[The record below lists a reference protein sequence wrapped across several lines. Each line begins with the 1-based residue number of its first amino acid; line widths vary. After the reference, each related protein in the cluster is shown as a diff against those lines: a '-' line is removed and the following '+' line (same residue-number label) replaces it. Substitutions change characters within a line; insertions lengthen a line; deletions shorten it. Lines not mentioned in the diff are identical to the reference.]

1 MNALELKNVTKKY
14 PDFCL
19 DGIDLTLPSG
29 CIIGLIGQNGAG
41 KSTTIKLIL
50 DMLQLDDGYIS
61 VLGMD
66 HHTHAR
72 EIKEDVGVVL
82 DEVGIPECLNARQVG
97 KVMQN
102 TYKNWDMARYAE
114 LLGRFSLPEK
124 KPFKDFSRGMKMKL
138 GIAVAMSHGAK
149 LLVLDEPTG
158 GLDPVVRDE
167 VVEMFYEFTRDEE
180 HSILISSHIVSD
192 LERLCDYVAFLH
204 RGKLLLCKE
213 KDALLDS
220 YYCVHCTREQLA
232 AIPAGAILHKKE
244 TPYGV
249 ELVMKREDV
258 PQELAH
264 GPITIE
270 ELFVTM
276 VKEARE

>member
-1 MNALELKNVTKKY
+1 MNALELRNVTKKY

-19 DGIDLTLPSG
+19 DGIDLTLPGG

-50 DMLQLDDGYIS
+50 DMLQLDDGNIS

-66 HHTHAR
+66 HHRHAR

-102 TYKNWDMARYAE
+102 TYKNWDMAKYNE
-114 LLGRFSLPEK
+114 LLLRLSLPEK
-124 KPFKDFSRGMKMKL
+124 KPFKEFSRGMKMKL

-158 GLDPVVRDE
+158 GLDPVVRDQ

-204 RGKLLLCKE
+204 HGKLLLCQE
-213 KDALLDS
+213 KDALLDT
-220 YYCVHCTREQLA
+220 YCGVRCTREQLA
-232 AIPAGAILHKKE
+232 TIPTGAILHKRE

-258 PQELAH
+258 PKELAH